1 MVTIHRHPLAPQTPN
16 LRVFCLA
23 GLCLNHSLESPSG
36 RRAVTHSAVDMSALK
51 IDWPAIVFSEQTQGR
66 IRALCERRFGHTAD
80 AEVASDYVLEHLSAD
95 NWSQCRKFT
104 GKSRPETF
112 LYTLCSNLVEE
123 YARKKFGRIRPPAWL
138 QQLGDTWLT
147 VWKFICLERQPV
159 PVAIE
164 RLAGT
169 EESLRDSGT
178 LTDMVKTIKARLPW
192 CGQQTGEIPLEE
204 YHQDAPEEAD
214 DQDPG
219 LEPLLLLLHQLVLGE
234 EDAPSLAAWQ
244 APDTLS
250 AVQESIALTDEQLLI
265 LRMAYVDG
273 LKFSA
278 IARTLNLPTHQ
289 PARLAQRA
297 IASIRDALQARQLL
311 PEGWE

>member
-1 MVTIHRHPLAPQTPN
+1 MQ
-16 LRVFCLA
+16 
-23 GLCLNHSLESPSG
+23 
-36 RRAVTHSAVDMSALK
+36 
-51 IDWPAIVFSEQTQGR
+51 IDWPAIVFSDQTQGR

-80 AEVASDYVLEHLSAD
+80 AEIASDYVLEHLSAD
-95 NWSQCRKFT
+95 SWTLCQKFT
-104 GKSRPETF
+104 GKSRPETY

-147 VWKFICLERQPV
+147 LWKFICLERQPV

-164 RLAGT
+164 RLAGKDD
-169 EESLRDSGT
+169 SLRDSNA

-192 CGQQTGEIPLEE
+192 CGQQTGDIPLED
-204 YHQDAPEEAD
+204 YHQDGD
-214 DQDPG
+214 DDDDDNTG
-219 LEPLLLLLHQLVLGE
+219 LEPLLLLLHQLVLDE
-234 EDAPSLAAWQ
+234 QQ
-244 APDTLS
+244 APDLAPWQDPATLE
-250 AVQESIALTDEQLLI
+250 ALRDALTLTDEQRLV

-278 IARTLNLPTHQ
+278 IARTLNLPAHQ

-297 IASIRDALQARQLL
+297 VEHIRETLQSRRLL
-311 PEGWE
+311 PEGWQ

>member
-1 MVTIHRHPLAPQTPN
+1 MT
-16 LRVFCLA
+16 
-23 GLCLNHSLESPSG
+23 
-36 RRAVTHSAVDMSALK
+36 

-80 AEVASDYVLEHLSAD
+80 AEVASDYVLEHLSSGDWA
-95 NWSQCRKFT
+95 QCRKFT

-123 YARKKFGRIRPPAWL
+123 YARKKFGRIRPPSWL

-147 VWKFICLERQPV
+147 LWKFICLERQPV
-159 PVAIE
+159 PVAID
-164 RLAGT
+164 RLAG
-169 EESLRDSGT
+169 EDDALRDRHA

-192 CGQQTGEIPLEE
+192 CGQQSGEIPLEE
-204 YHQDAPEEAD
+204 YHQDTPGD
-214 DQDPG
+214 DDNSDDG
-219 LEPLLLLLHQLVLGE
+219 LEALLLLLHQLVLEQTGE
-234 EDAPSLAAWQ
+234 PSLSSWQ
-244 APDTLS
+244 NPDTL
-250 AVQESIALTDEQLLI
+250 QALRGAITLSDEQRLI

-278 IARTLNLPTHQ
+278 IARSLNLPTHQ

-297 IASIRDALQARQLL
+297 VAHIREVLASLQLL
-311 PEGWE
+311 PEGGE

>member
-1 MVTIHRHPLAPQTPN
+1 M
-16 LRVFCLA
+16 
-23 GLCLNHSLESPSG
+23 
-36 RRAVTHSAVDMSALK
+36 K

-80 AEVASDYVLEHLSAD
+80 AEIASDYVLEHLSAD
-95 NWSQCRKFT
+95 DWTQCRKFT

-147 VWKFICLERQPV
+147 LWKFICLERQPV

-164 RLAGT
+164 RLAGKDET
-169 EESLRDSGT
+169 LRDSHT

-192 CGQQTGEIPLEE
+192 CGQQTGDVPLED
-204 YHQDAPEEAD
+204 YHQESGHGDED
-214 DQDPG
+214 DHSDQG
-219 LEPLLLLLHQLVLGE
+219 LEPLLLLLHQLVLE
-234 EDAPSLAAWQ
+234 EQDVPASAWQ
-244 APDTLS
+244 EPDTLS
-250 AVQESIALTDEQLLI
+250 ALQAAISLTDEQRLI

-278 IARTLNLPTHQ
+278 IARSLNLPAHQ

-297 IASIRDALQARQLL
+297 VAHIRDVLLSRQLL
-311 PEGWE
+311 PEGWQ

>member
-1 MVTIHRHPLAPQTPN
+1 MH
-16 LRVFCLA
+16 
-23 GLCLNHSLESPSG
+23 
-36 RRAVTHSAVDMSALK
+36 

-66 IRALCERRFGHTAD
+66 IRSLCERRFGHSAD

-95 NWSQCRKFT
+95 DWQQCRKFT

-147 VWKFICLERQPV
+147 LWKWICLERQPV

-164 RLAGT
+164 RLAGRQDT
-169 EESLRDSGT
+169 LRDTQS
-178 LTDMVKTIKARLPW
+178 LADMVKTIKAKLPW
-192 CGQQTGEIPLEE
+192 CGQQTGEISLEE
-204 YHQDAPEEAD
+204 YHQDTPEEED
-214 DQDPG
+214 RHEDG
-219 LEPLLLLLHQLVLGE
+219 LEPLLLLLHQLVLQQSE
-234 EDAPSLAAWQ
+234 TPAHSWQ
-244 APDTLS
+244 DPATLS
-250 AVQESIALTDEQLLI
+250 TLRSAITLSDEQVLI

-278 IARTLNLPTHQ
+278 IARSLNLPTHQ

-297 IASIRDALQARQLL
+297 LAQIREALHAQKLI
-311 PEGWE
+311 PEDWE